1 MKKIIA
7 AAVAAAFVAP
17 AFAADVT
24 ISGDVEFVIENYKGD
39 GTSGDQGDA
48 DITVTATE
56 EANGIAITAYI
67 ENEAGTQD
75 AAVSFA
81 GEFGTVKVGNDAF
94 DAGTAVDEV
103 ADKAEFGLGASNMA
117 MPSTMDLNVMWTLP
131 SLVDGL
137 NVMVSQSYAAGTNDT
152 STTNENSATAYGLTY
167 SLGAIAVSYGV
178 INDDSVTYEPA
189 HTNISFTSGPIFVAA
204 AQTENDG
211 AVNTDSSS
219 LSAVYNYGGG
229 NLYAEQQ
236 TVDTNGTKASN
247 TGVGVSYKI
256 GGANVYVQSISG
268 DTETENGSFV
278 GVEYAF

>member
-7 AAVAAAFVAP
+7 LAVAGAFVAP

-24 ISGDVEFVIENYKGD
+24 LTGDVEFVFENYKGD

-48 DITVTATE
+48 DITITATE
-56 EANGIAITAYI
+56 EANGIAITAYV

-81 GEFGTVKVGNDAF
+81 GDFGTIKVGNDAF
-94 DAGTAVDEV
+94 DAGTAMDEK

-117 MPSTMDLNVMWTLP
+117 MPSTMDLNAMWTLP
-131 SLVDGL
+131 AMVDGL
-137 NVMVSQSYAAGTNDT
+137 TVNVSQSYSAGTNDT
-152 STTNENSATAYGLTY
+152 STANENSATAYGLSYSMGAVAVTY
-167 SLGAIAVSYGV
+167 GS

-189 HTNISFTSGPIFVAA
+189 HTSISFTSGPIYVAA

-211 AVNTDSSS
+211 AANTDSSS
-219 LSAVYNYGGG
+219 VSAVYNYGGG
-229 NLYAEQQ
+229 NLYVESQ

-247 TGVGVSYKI
+247 TGVGVSYAI

-268 DTETENGSFV
+268 DTDSENGSFL